1 MTGRPASAITSD
13 LRMALREQAKRAG
26 ETSPSVRGADWRLAT
41 VTAVVGDGT
50 VTADGITARRME
62 TYRNATVGDVAV
74 LTQSSTGNWIAQGRM
89 ATGVETDPVDYT
101 PAVGGGGSVA
111 WTSRTG
117 WYYKLG
123 KMVYVCI
130 YLGVSANGSGTGIVT
145 VDMPTTVYRGTRQ
158 TLLMH
163 TESIGPNGS
172 HIGNGECVFFTS
184 GTGATA
190 DRLRT
195 SSNDATNRD
204 SNITGADLLAAGT
217 ITIEGWYREA

>member
-1 MTGRPASAITSD
+1 V
-13 LRMALREQAKRAG
+13 ALRQQAKRAG
-26 ETSPSVRGADWRLAT
+26 EESPSVRGADWRLAT
-41 VTAVVGDGT
+41 VAAVGVDGT

-62 TYRNATVGDVAV
+62 TYRNAAIGDVAV
-74 LTQSSTGNWIAQGRM
+74 LTQSSMGNWIAHGRM
-89 ATGVETDPVDYT
+89 ATGAEVEPVDYT
-101 PAVGGGGSVA
+101 PTVAGGGSVA

-117 WYYKLG
+117 WYYKVG

-130 YLGVSANGSGTGIVT
+130 YLGVSANGSGTGFVS
-145 VDMPTTVYRGTRQ
+145 VDMPTAVYRGTRQ
-158 TLLMH
+158 MLSMH

-172 HIGNGECVFFTS
+172 HVGNGSCVFFTS

-204 SNITGADLLAAGT
+204 SNITGVDLLAAGT